1 MKTEENIALI
11 KQQLSDFKIDLGSI
25 KELLDVNVTTA
36 KRLSA
41 AEYQSISVILT
52 EKLGREIFLNKKV
65 DPSILGGIIVQ
76 VGDKV
81 FDASALRKLKKMEV
95 ALNGIDVHEYTKPEA
110 LGDALSNK
118 LENYNVD
125 ADLEEVGIVEKIG
138 DGIATVIGMKNA
150 MAGELVEL
158 PHNVSGMVLNLNPDS
173 VGIVLMGGE
182 TKIKEG
188 DVVRRT
194 GRIMEVPVGENLLGR
209 VVSAIGDPIDGK
221 GEIAAAERR
230 PVESPA
236 HGIADRK
243 SVDTPLQTGIKCI
256 DALVPIG
263 RGQRELIIGD
273 RGTGKT
279 AVAIDTII
287 NQKGLGVICIYVAIG
302 QKASNIARIVRTL
315 EQHGAMEYTII
326 VAATAADSA
335 PLQYLAPYA
344 GVTMAEYFMDQG
356 KDVLCVYD
364 DLSKHAVAYRAMS
377 LLLRRPPGREAYPGD
392 VFYLH
397 SRLLER
403 AAKLND
409 ELKGGSITA
418 LPIIETLAGDV
429 GGFIPTNVISITDGQ
444 IFLESELFYS
454 GIRPAINVGLSVSR
468 VGGSAQIKAM
478 KKIAG
483 TLRLDLAQYRELAAF
498 AQFGS
503 DLDKST
509 KAQIDKGER
518 TMQLLIQPQYHPMP
532 VEDQVM
538 QIYLAVK
545 NYLMP
550 IQVSEVQQFAD
561 GFITFMHTNYPEVG
575 ESIKTTKELQ
585 EILRDVVENYDRKK
599 IVETEEHHLFAEF
612 SKEYAYDCGI
622 TVCGEIDENNR
633 FQMEYY
639 YPYFEGGQISS
650 YEEVSVER
658 HVDKESFA
666 GACDDMRLG
675 ITMIFYL
682 THAAEYLEMKQKNA
696 LQPLPLPLSVSGLA
710 AEGTILLPIQK
721 DPEQVEKERRS
732 TQQKNSLISAARNG
746 DEDAMESLTM
756 DDIDTYAMISQ
767 RLTKEDVFSIV
778 DSFFMPSGLECDQ
791 YSVMGEITE
800 MNTTKNAVTG
810 EQVYEL
816 GLVCNDVPIDICINE
831 KDLFGVP
838 EVGRRFKGQIWL
850 QGMLEH
856 L

>member
-1 MKTEENIALI
+1 MKIEENIALI
-11 KQQLSDFKIDLGSI
+11 KQELSDFNMNLGSI
-25 KELLDVNVTTA
+25 RELLDVKVTTA
-36 KRLSA
+36 KKLTVD
-41 AEYQSISVILT
+41 EYQSISAILA

-81 FDASALRKLKKMEV
+81 YDASALRKLKKMEV
-95 ALNGIDVHEYTKPEA
+95 VMNGIDIHDYALDKPEA
-110 LGDALSNK
+110 MADAISAK

-158 PHNVSGMVLNLNPDS
+158 PHGVSGMVQNLNQDS

-182 TKIKEG
+182 TAIKEG
-188 DVVRRT
+188 DLVRRT
-194 GRIMEVPVGENLLGR
+194 GRIMEVPVGEALLGR
-209 VVSAIGDPIDGK
+209 VVSAIGAPIDGK
-221 GEIAAAERR
+221 GAIAAAEYR

-236 HGIADRK
+236 HGIADRQ

-335 PLQYLAPYA
+335 PLQFLAPYS

-403 AAKLND
+403 AAKLNSIAP
-409 ELKGGSITA
+409 LKGGSVTA

-454 GIRPAINVGLSVSR
+454 GIRPAINSGLSVSR

-478 KKIAG
+478 KSVAG

-498 AQFGS
+498 AQFAS
-503 DLDKST
+503 DLDKAT
-509 KAQIDKGER
+509 KAQLDRGQRLTE
-518 TMQLLIQPQYHPMP
+518 LLKQGQYCPLP
-532 VEDQVM
+532 VEKQVM
-538 QIYLAVK
+538 AIYLGTKGYLDDVAVK
-545 NYLMP
+545 DVTRCEKEFL
-550 IQVSEVQQFAD
+550 E
-561 GFITFMHTNYPEVG
+561 FMEANHPEVG
-575 ESIKTTKELQ
+575 ADIKAT
-585 EILRDVVENYDRKK
+585 KK
-599 IVETEEHHLFAEF
+599 ISDENEEALKNAIAEF
-612 SKEYAYDCGI
+612 KETFVAS
-622 TVCGEIDENNR
+622 E
-633 FQMEYY
+633 
-639 YPYFEGGQISS
+639 
-650 YEEVSVER
+650 
-658 HVDKESFA
+658 
-666 GACDDMRLG
+666 
-675 ITMIFYL
+675 
-682 THAAEYLEMKQKNA
+682 
-696 LQPLPLPLSVSGLA
+696 
-710 AEGTILLPIQK
+710 
-721 DPEQVEKERRS
+721 
-732 TQQKNSLISAARNG
+732 AR
-746 DEDAMESLTM
+746 
-756 DDIDTYAMISQ
+756 
-767 RLTKEDVFSIV
+767 
-778 DSFFMPSGLECDQ
+778 
-791 YSVMGEITE
+791 
-800 MNTTKNAVTG
+800 
-810 EQVYEL
+810 
-816 GLVCNDVPIDICINE
+816 
-831 KDLFGVP
+831 
-838 EVGRRFKGQIWL
+838 
-850 QGMLEH
+850 
-856 L
+856 

>member
-1 MKTEENIALI
+1 MKIEENIALI
-11 KQQLSDFKIDLGSI
+11 KQELSDFNMNLGSI
-25 KELLDVNVTTA
+25 RELLDVKVTTA
-36 KRLSA
+36 KKLTVD
-41 AEYQSISVILT
+41 EYQSISAILT

-81 FDASALRKLKKMEV
+81 YDASALRKLKKMEV
-95 ALNGIDVHEYTKPEA
+95 VMNGIDIHDYALDKPEA
-110 LGDALSNK
+110 MADAISAK

-158 PHNVSGMVLNLNPDS
+158 PHGVSGMVQNLNQDS

-182 TKIKEG
+182 TAIKEG
-188 DVVRRT
+188 DLVRRT
-194 GRIMEVPVGENLLGR
+194 GRIMEVPVGEALLGR
-209 VVSAIGDPIDGK
+209 VISAIGAPIDGK
-221 GEIAAAERR
+221 GAIAATEYR

-236 HGIADRK
+236 HGIADRQ

-335 PLQYLAPYA
+335 PLQFLAPFA

-403 AAKLND
+403 AAKLNSIAP
-409 ELKGGSITA
+409 LKGGSVTA

-429 GGFIPTNVISITDGQ
+429 GGYIPTNVISITDGQ

-454 GIRPAINVGLSVSR
+454 GIRPAINSGLSVSR

-478 KKIAG
+478 KTVAG

-498 AQFGS
+498 AQFAS
-503 DLDKST
+503 DLDKAT
-509 KAQIDKGER
+509 KAQLDRGQRLTE
-518 TMQLLIQPQYHPMP
+518 LLKQGQYCPLP
-532 VEDQVM
+532 VEKQVM
-538 QIYLAVK
+538 AIYLGTKGYLDDVAVK
-545 NYLMP
+545 DVTRCEKEFL
-550 IQVSEVQQFAD
+550 E
-561 GFITFMHTNYPEVG
+561 FMESNHPEVG
-575 ESIKTTKELQ
+575 ADIKNT
-585 EILRDVVENYDRKK
+585 KK
-599 IVETEEHHLFAEF
+599 ISDENEAALKNAIAEF
-612 SKEYAYDCGI
+612 KETFVAS
-622 TVCGEIDENNR
+622 E
-633 FQMEYY
+633 
-639 YPYFEGGQISS
+639 
-650 YEEVSVER
+650 
-658 HVDKESFA
+658 
-666 GACDDMRLG
+666 
-675 ITMIFYL
+675 
-682 THAAEYLEMKQKNA
+682 
-696 LQPLPLPLSVSGLA
+696 
-710 AEGTILLPIQK
+710 
-721 DPEQVEKERRS
+721 
-732 TQQKNSLISAARNG
+732 AR
-746 DEDAMESLTM
+746 
-756 DDIDTYAMISQ
+756 
-767 RLTKEDVFSIV
+767 
-778 DSFFMPSGLECDQ
+778 
-791 YSVMGEITE
+791 
-800 MNTTKNAVTG
+800 
-810 EQVYEL
+810 
-816 GLVCNDVPIDICINE
+816 
-831 KDLFGVP
+831 
-838 EVGRRFKGQIWL
+838 
-850 QGMLEH
+850 
-856 L
+856 

>member
-1 MKTEENIALI
+1 MKSEENIALI
-11 KQQLSDFKIDLGSI
+11 KQELSNFKINLGSI
-25 KELLDVNVTTA
+25 RELLDVNVTTA
-36 KRLSA
+36 KKLSVE
-41 AEYQSISVILT
+41 EYQSISAILT

-81 FDASALRKLKKMEV
+81 FDASAARKLKKMETV
-95 ALNGIDVHEYTKPEA
+95 LSGIDIHDYEKPA
-110 LGDALSNK
+110 AVGDALSEK
-118 LENYNVD
+118 LENYKVDD

-138 DGIATVIGMKNA
+138 DGIANVIGMKNA

-158 PHNVSGMVLNLNPDS
+158 PYNVSGMVLNLNPDS

-182 TKIKEG
+182 TLIKEG

-209 VVSAIGDPIDGK
+209 VVSAIGAPIDGK
-221 GEIAAAERR
+221 GDIIAAEKR

-243 SVDTPLQTGIKCI
+243 PVDTPLQTGIKCI

-302 QKASNIARIVRTL
+302 QKASNVARIVRTL

-418 LPIIETLAGDV
+418 LPVIETLAGDV

-454 GIRPAINVGLSVSR
+454 GIRPAINSGLSVSR
-468 VGGSAQIKAM
+468 VGGAAQIKAM
-478 KKIAG
+478 KQVAG
-483 TLRLDLAQYRELAAF
+483 TLRLDLAQFRELAAF
-498 AQFGS
+498 AQFAS
-503 DLDKST
+503 DLDKAT
-509 KAQIDKGER
+509 KAQ
-518 TMQLLIQPQYHPMP
+518 L
-532 VEDQVM
+532 
-538 QIYLAVK
+538 
-545 NYLMP
+545 
-550 IQVSEVQQFAD
+550 
-561 GFITFMHTNYPEVG
+561 
-575 ESIKTTKELQ
+575 
-585 EILRDVVENYDRKK
+585 DR
-599 IVETEEHHLFAEF
+599 
-612 SKEYAYDCGI
+612 G
-622 TVCGEIDENNR
+622 
-633 FQMEYY
+633 
-639 YPYFEGGQISS
+639 
-650 YEEVSVER
+650 
-658 HVDKESFA
+658 
-666 GACDDMRLG
+666 
-675 ITMIFYL
+675 
-682 THAAEYLEMKQKNA
+682 
-696 LQPLPLPLSVSGLA
+696 
-710 AEGTILLPIQK
+710 
-721 DPEQVEKERRS
+721 
-732 TQQKNSLISAARNG
+732 
-746 DEDAMESLTM
+746 
-756 DDIDTYAMISQ
+756 Q
-767 RLTKEDVFSIV
+767 RLTEVLKQ
-778 DSFFMPSGLECDQ
+778 GQ
-791 YSVMGEITE
+791 YSPLPVQKQVMAIYLGTKGHLDDIAVKDVTRCEKEFLAFMDSTHPEIGDDIIKTKKITDETE
-800 MNTTKNAVTG
+800 AALIKAIAEFKETFVAS
-810 EQVYEL
+810 E
-816 GLVCNDVPIDICINE
+816 
-831 KDLFGVP
+831 
-838 EVGRRFKGQIWL
+838 GR
-850 QGMLEH
+850 
-856 L
+856 

>member
-1 MKTEENIALI
+1 MKSEENIALI
-11 KQQLSDFKIDLGSI
+11 KQELSSFNMDLGSI

-36 KRLSA
+36 KKLTVE
-41 AEYQSISVILT
+41 EYQSISAILT
-52 EKLGREIFLNKKV
+52 EKLGREIFMNKKV
-65 DPSILGGIIVQ
+65 DPALLGGIVIQ
-76 VGDKV
+76 IGDKV
-81 FDASALRKLKKMEV
+81 FDASAARKLKKMEV
-95 ALNGIDVHEYTKPEA
+95 ALNGIDIHEYEKPEA
-110 LGDALSNK
+110 MGNALSQK

-125 ADLEEVGIVEKIG
+125 ETDLEEVGVVEKIG
-138 DGIATVIGMKNA
+138 DGIATVIGMKHA
-150 MAGELVEL
+150 MAGELVGL

-188 DVVRRT
+188 DLVRRT

-209 VVSAIGDPIDGK
+209 VVSAIGNPIDGK
-221 GEIAAAERR
+221 GEVVAAEYR

-315 EQHGAMEYTII
+315 EQHGALEYTII

-409 ELKGGSITA
+409 TELSGGSITA

-454 GIRPAINVGLSVSR
+454 GIRPAINSGLSVSR
-468 VGGSAQIKAM
+468 VGGAAQIKAM
-478 KKIAG
+478 KQVAG
-483 TLRLDLAQYRELAAF
+483 TLRLDLAQFRELAAF
-498 AQFGS
+498 AQFAS
-503 DLDKST
+503 DLDKAT
-509 KAQIDKGER
+509 KAQLDRGQR
-518 TMQLLIQPQYHPMP
+518 LT
-532 VEDQVM
+532 
-538 QIYLAVK
+538 
-545 NYLMP
+545 
-550 IQVSEVQQFAD
+550 
-561 GFITFMHTNYPEVG
+561 
-575 ESIKTTKELQ
+575 
-585 EILRDVVENYDRKK
+585 EILK
-599 IVETEEHHLFAEF
+599 
-612 SKEYAYDCGI
+612 
-622 TVCGEIDENNR
+622 
-633 FQMEYY
+633 Q
-639 YPYFEGGQISS
+639 GQYS
-650 YEEVSVER
+650 
-658 HVDKESFA
+658 
-666 GACDDMRLG
+666 
-675 ITMIFYL
+675 
-682 THAAEYLEMKQKNA
+682 
-696 LQPLPLPLSVSGLA
+696 PLSVEKQVMAIYLGTKGYLDDVA
-710 AEGTILLPIQK
+710 VKDVTRCEREFLDFMEANHPEIGADILNTKKITDENEEALKKAIAEFK
-721 DPEQVEKERRS
+721 DTFVSSE
-732 TQQKNSLISAARNG
+732 
-746 DEDAMESLTM
+746 
-756 DDIDTYAMISQ
+756 
-767 RLTKEDVFSIV
+767 
-778 DSFFMPSGLECDQ
+778 
-791 YSVMGEITE
+791 
-800 MNTTKNAVTG
+800 
-810 EQVYEL
+810 
-816 GLVCNDVPIDICINE
+816 
-831 KDLFGVP
+831 
-838 EVGRRFKGQIWL
+838 GR
-850 QGMLEH
+850 
-856 L
+856 